1 MLALNQKQLL
11 DEVELLPIDIK
22 TKIVDKIL
30 SSLNPTDKT
39 ITDLWIKEAKERK
52 NQIELN
58 QTELINGDE
67 VFRKIAKKFDKRN
80 TLFILKQKQS

>member
-1 MLALNQKQLL
+1 MCLY
-11 DEVELLPIDIK
+11 
-22 TKIVDKIL
+22 TKYIE
-30 SSLNPTDKT
+30 NPTDKT

-67 VFRKIAKKFDKRN
+67 VFRKIAKKFDK
-80 TLFILKQKQS
+80 